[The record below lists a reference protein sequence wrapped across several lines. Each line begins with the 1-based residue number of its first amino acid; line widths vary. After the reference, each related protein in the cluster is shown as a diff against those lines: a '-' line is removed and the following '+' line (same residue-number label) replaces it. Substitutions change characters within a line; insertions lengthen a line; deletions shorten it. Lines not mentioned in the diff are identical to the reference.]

1 MAKNG
6 FFASFC
12 AKNTPKSPHNPRYLF
27 PAKNWADILF
37 KYRISAFLT
46 EYSHLKVCSTISDQ
60 RTTSDRRIFAHKLA
74 IESLI
79 KNEEIQFGP
88 FFNFGPGATFPFC
101 PQTSMELSRQK
112 TIRHGGFNS
121 LTTKNLHAVL
131 DFVDKAPRRM
141 SKVGNFLDIQN
152 F

>member
-1 MAKNG
+1 MDSLRL
-6 FFASFC
+6 FAQ
-12 AKNTPKSPHNPRYLF
+12 KNTPKSPHNPRYLF

-88 FFNFGPGATFPFC
+88 FFNFDPGATLRFC
-101 PQTSMELSRQK
+101 PCTTTGLCGIAGRGLKELGQLQK
-112 TIRHGGFNS
+112 VS
-121 LTTKNLHAVL
+121 K
-131 DFVDKAPRRM
+131 RR
-141 SKVGNFLDIQN
+141 F
-152 F
+152 